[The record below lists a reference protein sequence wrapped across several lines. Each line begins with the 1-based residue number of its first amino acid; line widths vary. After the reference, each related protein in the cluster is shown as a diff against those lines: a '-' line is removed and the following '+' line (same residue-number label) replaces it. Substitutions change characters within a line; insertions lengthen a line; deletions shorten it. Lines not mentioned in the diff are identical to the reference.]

1 VVADSRQE
9 EEMAA
14 VSAGANAGQVV
25 AVTVVKVPDKV
36 ALDKAALDKAG
47 AVGEKVGLEVA
58 TAVGKETAG
67 LAQAAAWEWAA
78 AWPWGAVCLQV
89 VERVERRERLNGL
102 PT

>member
-1 VVADSRQE
+1 MADSLRQVG
-9 EEMAA
+9 MAA

-25 AVTVVKVPDKV
+25 AATVGKVPDRV
-36 ALDKAALDKAG
+36 ALVKAGAEKAG

-78 AWPWGAVCLQV
+78 AWPWGAVCLRV
-89 VERVERRERLNGL
+89 EERVELRERLSGL
-102 PT
+102 PI